1 MSTSLFNAEQG
12 SSRISMPYRRHRSSG
27 QRAPAGLII
36 AEQGS
41 RPRRRWTLVIV
52 AALAGAGCDQI
63 EELIGGDGEEAVE
76 EEAFFEAAGVVRGD
90 IRVAVEAAGGI
101 EPVTTVEVKSKASG
115 EILELYAD
123 TGDTVEAG
131 ALLAR
136 IDQRTLTNS
145 LAQAQASLD
154 VSRAELTNAESQLER
169 IRKLYEQESL
179 SQADYEQSLLQHAA
193 AKSQVVRGEI
203 QVENAD
209 IALEDA
215 VVKAPISGT
224 IIERLVEQGQVISS
238 PMGDVGGGT
247 LLLQMAD
254 LSRVRVRMLV
264 DEIDIGKVQPGTIAQ
279 VNVAA
284 YPTRTFEGAVLKV
297 EPQASPQQNVT
308 MFPVLIDLDNREG
321 LLKPGMNAEVELV
334 VADRSDVLT
343 IPNAALRTE
352 ADVYV
357 AGSVVGL
364 SEEQVR
370 EMLAAST
377 LPPRPGASEGG
388 AARDASG
395 MSEEDQQMLRSIM
408 TKRRNGEDL
417 TEEEQAFSRK
427 MMQQFSR
434 RGGGGPGR
442 GGPGA
447 GRGGGPRGGP
457 PGGGFDAQRSRSS
470 SIDSQFGGDFIVYAL
485 RNDQPVAVRV
495 RTGVTDLDRTEIIVG
510 LTEEDEVLILP
521 SASLI
526 QSQEY
531 FQQRMRRWNQNP
543 LMSGSG

>member
-1 MSTSLFNAEQG
+1 MS
-12 SSRISMPYRRHRSSG
+12 SSAAK
-27 QRAPAGLII
+27 RALRGIPRPLI
-36 AEQGS
+36 
-41 RPRRRWTLVIV
+41 VV
-52 AALAGAGCDQI
+52 AALATAGCDQI
-63 EELIGGDGEEAVE
+63 EELIAGSDEDAVE
-76 EEAFFEAAGVVRGD
+76 DEAFFEAAGVVRGD

-115 EILELYAD
+115 EILELNAD
-123 TGDTVEAG
+123 TGDTIEAG
-131 ALLAR
+131 TLLAR
-136 IDQRTLTNS
+136 IDQRMLKNS
-145 LAQAQASLD
+145 LDQAKASLE
-154 VSRAELTNAESQLER
+154 VSRAELTNAESQLQR
-169 IRKLYEQESL
+169 IQKLFEQESL
-179 SQADYEQSLLQHAA
+179 SKADYEQSLLQHAA
-193 AKSQVVRGEI
+193 ARSQVVRSEI

-215 VVKAPISGT
+215 IVKAPISGT
-224 IIERLVEQGQVISS
+224 VIERLVEQGQVISS

-247 LLLQMAD
+247 ILLQMAD

-284 YPTRTFEGAVLKV
+284 YPTRSFEGAVLKV

-334 VADRSDVLT
+334 VADRTDVLT

-357 AGSVVGL
+357 AGGVVGL

-388 AARDASG
+388 AARDAGG

-408 TKRRNGEDL
+408 TKRRNGEEL

-427 MMQQFSR
+427 MMQQFAR

-447 GRGGGPRGGP
+447 GRGRGGGPRGGP
-457 PGGGFDAQRSRSS
+457 PGGGAFDAQRSRSS

-495 RTGVTDLDRTEIIVG
+495 RTGVTDLDRTEIVVG

-543 LMSGSG
+543 LMSG

>member
-1 MSTSLFNAEQG
+1 MS
-12 SSRISMPYRRHRSSG
+12 SS
-27 QRAPAGLII
+27 AAGPTPQ
-36 AEQGS
+36 AGFG
-41 RPRRRWTLVIV
+41 PRRRSVARSLIAA
-52 AALAGAGCDQI
+52 AALAAGCDRI
-63 EELIGGDGEEAVE
+63 EEYIAGGSGEAVE
-76 EEAFFEAAGVVRGD
+76 ETAFFDAAGVVRSD

-115 EILELYAD
+115 EILELNVD
-123 TGDTVEAG
+123 TGDTVESG
-131 ALLAR
+131 TLLAR
-136 IDQRTLTNS
+136 IDQRMLKNS
-145 LAQAQASLD
+145 LDQAKASLE
-154 VSRAELTNAESQLER
+154 VSRAELANAESQLDR
-169 IRKLYEQESL
+169 IRQLYEQESL
-179 SQADYEQSLLQHAA
+179 SKADYEQSLLQHAA

-224 IIERLVEQGQVISS
+224 VIERLVEQGQVISS

-264 DEIDIGKVQPGTIAQ
+264 DEIDIGKVEPGTIAQ

-284 YPTRTFEGAVLKV
+284 YPTRSFEGAVLKV

-334 VADRSDVLT
+334 VADRTGVLT

-352 ADVYV
+352 SDVYAA
-357 AGSVVGL
+357 AGVVGV

-377 LPPRPGASEGG
+377 LPPRPGHTEAGTSRGSGG
-388 AARDASG
+388 I
-395 MSEEDQQMLRSIM
+395 SEEDRQMLRSIM
-408 TKRRNGEDL
+408 AKRRGGEEL
-417 TEEEQAFSRK
+417 TEEEQAFQRR
-427 MMQQFSR
+427 MMQQWTR
-434 RGGGGPGR
+434 RGGGR
-442 GGPGA
+442 
-447 GRGGGPRGGP
+447 RGGP
-457 PGGGFDAQRSRSS
+457 PGGGGSDVRPRSS
-470 SIDSQFGGDFIVYAL
+470 SIESQFGGDFIVFAL
-485 RNDQPVAVRV
+485 RDDQPVAVRV
-495 RTGVTDLDRTEIIVG
+495 RTGVTDLDRTEVVAG
-510 LTEEDEVLILP
+510 LTEQDEVLILP

-543 LMSGSG
+543 LMSGSR

>member
-1 MSTSLFNAEQG
+1 MFSNVTKHAARGGFG
-12 SSRISMPYRRHRSSG
+12 SSP
-27 QRAPAGLII
+27 L
-36 AEQGS
+36 
-41 RPRRRWTLVIV
+41 RPWALVV
-52 AALAGAGCDQI
+52 ATALATAGCDQI
-63 EELIGGDGEEAVE
+63 VNLIEGGGEETVE

-115 EILELYAD
+115 EILELNVD
-123 TGDTVEAG
+123 TGDTVDAG
-131 ALLAR
+131 TLLAR
-136 IDQRTLTNS
+136 IDQRILKNS
-145 LAQAQASLD
+145 LDQAKASLE

-169 IRKLYEQESL
+169 IQKLYEQESL
-179 SQADYEQSLLQHAA
+179 SKADYEQSLLQHAA

-203 QVENAD
+203 QVENAA
-209 IALEDA
+209 IALEDTD
-215 VVKAPISGT
+215 VRAPISGT
-224 IIERLVEQGQVISS
+224 VIERLVEQGQVISS

-284 YPTRTFEGAVLKV
+284 YPTRSFEGAVLKV

-352 ADVYV
+352 ADVHV

-364 SEEQVR
+364 SEEQVN

-377 LPPRPGASEGG
+377 LPPRPGRTEGG
-388 AARDASG
+388 AGSGPGG
-395 MSEEDQQMLRSIM
+395 MSAEDQQMLRSIM
-408 TKRRNGEDL
+408 TKRRNGEEL

-427 MMQQFSR
+427 MMQQFA
-434 RGGGGPGR
+434 RGGGGR

-447 GRGGGPRGGP
+447 GARGGPGGRGGP
-457 PGGGFDAQRSRSS
+457 PGGGAQRSRGS
-470 SIDSQFGGDFIVYAL
+470 SIESQFGGDFIVYAL
-485 RNDQPVAVRV
+485 RDDQPVAVRV
-495 RTGVTDLDRTEIIVG
+495 RTGVTDLDRTEVVMG

-526 QSQEY
+526 QAQEY

>member
-1 MSTSLFNAEQG
+1 MSSNVTKRAA
-12 SSRISMPYRRHRSSG
+12 SG
-27 QRAPAGLII
+27 GF
-36 AEQGS
+36 GS
-41 RPRRRWTLVIV
+41 RPWRTWALV
-52 AALAGAGCDQI
+52 ATTALATAGCDQI
-63 EELIGGDGEEAVE
+63 VNLIEGGGEEAVE

-115 EILELYAD
+115 EILELIVD
-123 TGDTVEAG
+123 TGDTVETG
-131 ALLAR
+131 TLLAR
-136 IDQRTLTNS
+136 IDQRMLKNS
-145 LAQAQASLD
+145 LDQAKASLE
-154 VSRAELTNAESQLER
+154 VSRAELANAESQLER
-169 IRKLYEQESL
+169 IQKLYEQESL
-179 SQADYEQSLLQHAA
+179 SKADYEQSILQHAA
-193 AKSQVVRGEI
+193 ARSQVVRGEI

-215 VVKAPISGT
+215 IVRAPISGT
-224 IIERLVEQGQVISS
+224 VIERLVEQGQVISS

-284 YPTRTFEGAVLKV
+284 YPTRSFEGAVLKV

-321 LLKPGMNAEVELV
+321 LLKPGMNAEVQLV
-334 VADRSDVLT
+334 VADRTDVLT

-352 ADVYV
+352 ADVHV
-357 AGSVVGL
+357 AGGVVGL
-364 SEEQVR
+364 SEEQVN

-377 LPPRPGASEGG
+377 LPPRPGRSEGG
-388 AARDASG
+388 SPSG
-395 MSEEDQQMLRSIM
+395 PGSMSAQDQQMLRSIM
-408 TKRRNGEDL
+408 TKRRNGEEL

-427 MMQQFSR
+427 MMQQFAR
-434 RGGGGPGR
+434 QGGGRSGPGAGAR
-442 GGPGA
+442 GGPG
-447 GRGGGPRGGP
+447 GRGGP
-457 PGGGFDAQRSRSS
+457 PGGGFGAQRSRGS
-470 SIDSQFGGDFIVYAL
+470 SIDSQFGGDFIVYML
-485 RNDQPVAVRV
+485 RDEQPVAVRV
-495 RTGVTDLDRTEIIVG
+495 RTGVTDLDRTEIVLG

-526 QSQEY
+526 QAQEY

>member
-1 MSTSLFNAEQG
+1 MFNSAADRALRGACESL
-12 SSRISMPYRRHRSSG
+12 I
-27 QRAPAGLII
+27 
-36 AEQGS
+36 
-41 RPRRRWTLVIV
+41 VV
-52 AALAGAGCDQI
+52 AALAVAGCDQI
-63 EELIGGDGEEAVE
+63 EELIAGGDDEAVE
-76 EEAFFEAAGVVRGD
+76 DEAFFEAAGVVRGD

-115 EILELYAD
+115 EILELHVD
-123 TGDTVEAG
+123 TGDTVESG
-131 ALLAR
+131 TLLAR
-136 IDQRTLTNS
+136 IDQRMLKNS
-145 LAQAQASLD
+145 LDQAKASLE
-154 VSRAELTNAESQLER
+154 VSRAELANAESQLER
-169 IRKLYEQESL
+169 IQKLYEQESL
-179 SQADYEQSLLQHAA
+179 SKADYEQSLLQHAA
-193 AKSQVVRGEI
+193 SRSQVVRGEI
-203 QVENAD
+203 QVENAE

-224 IIERLVEQGQVISS
+224 VIERLVEQGQVISS

-284 YPTRTFEGAVLKV
+284 YPTRSFEGAVLKV

-334 VADRSDVLT
+334 VADRTDVLT

-352 ADVYV
+352 GDVYA
-357 AGSVVGL
+357 AGGVVGL

-370 EMLAAST
+370 EMLAASI
-377 LPPRPGASEGG
+377 LPVREVRGEG
-388 AARDASG
+388 AASRGTGG
-395 MSEEDQQMLRSIM
+395 MSEEDQQMLRTIM
-408 TKRRNGEDL
+408 TKRRNGEEL
-417 TEEEQAFSRK
+417 NEEEQAFSRK
-427 MMQQFSR
+427 MMQQFAR
-434 RGGGGPGR
+434 RGGPGR
-442 GGPGA
+442 GGPGP
-447 GRGGGPRGGP
+447 GGGRRGGP
-457 PGGGFDAQRSRSS
+457 PGGGGFDAQRPRSS
-470 SIDSQFGGDFIVYAL
+470 SIESQFGGDFIVYAL
-485 RNDQPVAVRV
+485 RDDQPVAVRV
-495 RTGVTDLDRTEIIVG
+495 RTGVTDLDRTEVVLG

-526 QSQEY
+526 QAQEY

-543 LMSGSG
+543 LMSGSS

>member
-1 MSTSLFNAEQG
+1 MSSNVTQRASDPLGA
-12 SSRISMPYRRHRSSG
+12 SPHRSW
-27 QRAPAGLII
+27 AV
-36 AEQGS
+36 
-41 RPRRRWTLVIV
+41 LVAV
-52 AALAGAGCDQI
+52 ALATAGCDQI
-63 EELIGGDGEEAVE
+63 VGMIEGTDDQTVE
-76 EEAFFEAAGVVRGD
+76 EEAFFEAVGVVRGD

-115 EILELYAD
+115 EILELNVD
-123 TGDTVEAG
+123 TGDTVDTG
-131 ALLAR
+131 TLLAR
-136 IDQRTLTNS
+136 IDQRMLKNS
-145 LAQAQASLD
+145 LDQAKASLE
-154 VSRAELTNAESQLER
+154 VSRAELANAESQLER

-179 SQADYEQSLLQHAA
+179 SKADYEQSMLQHAA
-193 AKSQVVRGEI
+193 ARSQVVRGEI
-203 QVENAD
+203 QVENAE

-215 VVKAPISGT
+215 IVRAPITGT
-224 IIERLVEQGQVISS
+224 VIERLVEEGQVISS

-284 YPTRTFEGAVLKV
+284 YPTRSFEGAVLKV

-334 VADRSDVLT
+334 VADRTDVLT
-343 IPNAALRTE
+343 IPNAALRTP
-352 ADVYV
+352 ADVHV
-357 AGSVVGL
+357 AGGVVGL
-364 SEEQVR
+364 STEQVD

-377 LPPRPGASEGG
+377 LPPRPGSSEGG
-388 AARDASG
+388 AASGPGG

-408 TKRRNGEDL
+408 TKRRNGEEL
-417 TEEEQAFSRK
+417 NEEEQAFQRK
-427 MMQQFSR
+427 MMQQFAR
-434 RGGGGPGR
+434 RGGPGR
-442 GGPGA
+442 GGPG
-447 GRGGGPRGGP
+447 GGQRGGGPRGGP
-457 PGGGFDAQRSRSS
+457 PGGGFGGERPRSS
-470 SIDSQFGGDFIVYAL
+470 SIESQFGGDFIVYAL
-485 RNDQPVAVRV
+485 RDEQPVAVRV
-495 RTGVTDLDRTEIIVG
+495 RTGVTDLDRTEIVLG
-510 LTEEDEVLILP
+510 LKEEDEVLILP

-526 QSQEY
+526 QAQEY

>member
-1 MSTSLFNAEQG
+1 MS
-12 SSRISMPYRRHRSSG
+12 SSAAK
-27 QRAPAGLII
+27 RALRGTPRPLI
-36 AEQGS
+36 
-41 RPRRRWTLVIV
+41 VV
-52 AALAGAGCDQI
+52 AALATAGCDQI
-63 EELIGGDGEEAVE
+63 EELIAGSDEDAVE
-76 EEAFFEAAGVVRGD
+76 DEAFFEAAGVVRGD

-115 EILELYAD
+115 EILELNAD
-123 TGDTVEAG
+123 TGDTIEAG
-131 ALLAR
+131 TLLAR
-136 IDQRTLTNS
+136 IDQRMLKNS
-145 LAQAQASLD
+145 LDQAKASLE
-154 VSRAELTNAESQLER
+154 VSRAELTNAESQLQR
-169 IRKLYEQESL
+169 IQKLFEQESL
-179 SQADYEQSLLQHAA
+179 SKADYEQSLLQHAA
-193 AKSQVVRGEI
+193 ARSQVVRSEI

-215 VVKAPISGT
+215 IVKAPISGT
-224 IIERLVEQGQVISS
+224 VIERLVEQGQVISS

-247 LLLQMAD
+247 ILLQMAD

-284 YPTRTFEGAVLKV
+284 YPTRSFEGAVLKV

-334 VADRSDVLT
+334 VADRTDVLT

-357 AGSVVGL
+357 AGGVVGL

-388 AARDASG
+388 AARDAGG
-395 MSEEDQQMLRSIM
+395 MSEEDQQMRRSIM
-408 TKRRNGEDL
+408 TKRRNGEEL

-427 MMQQFSR
+427 MMQQFAR

-447 GRGGGPRGGP
+447 GRGRGGGPRGGP
-457 PGGGFDAQRSRSS
+457 PGGGGFDAQRSRSS

-495 RTGVTDLDRTEIIVG
+495 RTGVTDLDRTEIVVG

-543 LMSGSG
+543 LMSG

>member
-1 MSTSLFNAEQG
+1 MSSNDSNAA
-12 SSRISMPYRRHRSSG
+12 SRDARRL
-27 QRAPAGLII
+27 LI
-36 AEQGS
+36 
-41 RPRRRWTLVIV
+41 VV
-52 AALAGAGCDQI
+52 VALAMAGCDRI
-63 EELIGGDGEEAVE
+63 EELIAGSDEQAVE
-76 EEAFFEAAGVVRGD
+76 EDAFFEAAGVVRGD

-115 EILELYAD
+115 EILELHVD
-123 TGDTVEAG
+123 TGDTVDVG
-131 ALLAR
+131 TLLAR
-136 IDQRTLTNS
+136 IDQRMLKNN
-145 LAQAQASLD
+145 LDQAKASLE
-154 VSRAELTNAESQLER
+154 VSRAELTNAESQLDR
-169 IRKLYEQESL
+169 IQKLYEQQSL
-179 SQADYEQSLLQHAA
+179 SKADYEQSLLQHAA
-193 AKSQVVRGEI
+193 ARSQVVRGEI
-203 QVENAD
+203 QVENAE

-224 IIERLVEQGQVISS
+224 VIERLVEQGQVISS

-254 LSRVRVRMLV
+254 LARVRVRMLV
-264 DEIDIGKVQPGTIAQ
+264 DEIDIGKVEPGTMAQ

-284 YPTRTFEGAVLKV
+284 YPTRSFEGAVLKV

-334 VADRSDVLT
+334 VADRKDVLT

-352 ADVYV
+352 SDVYV
-357 AGSVVGL
+357 AGGVVGL
-364 SEEQVR
+364 SEDQVR

-377 LPPRPGASEGG
+377 LPPRPGRTEGG
-388 AARDASG
+388 ASPGAGG
-395 MSEEDQQMLRSIM
+395 MSAEDQRMFRSIM
-408 TKRRNGEDL
+408 TKRRNGEEL

-427 MMQQFSR
+427 MMEQFR

-442 GGPGA
+442 GGPRAGG
-447 GRGGGPRGGP
+447 GRGGGP
-457 PGGGFDAQRSRSS
+457 PGGGFGAQRPRSS
-470 SIDSQFGGDFIVYAL
+470 SIESQFGGDFIVYAL
-485 RNDQPVAVRV
+485 RDEQPVAVRV
-495 RTGVTDLDRTEIIVG
+495 RAGVTDLDRTEIVAG

-526 QSQEY
+526 QAQEY

-543 LMSGSG
+543 LMSGSS

>member
-1 MSTSLFNAEQG
+1 MSSNVT
-12 SSRISMPYRRHRSSG
+12 
-27 QRAPAGLII
+27 QRAPCDELGRSPHRAWGLI
-36 AEQGS
+36 
-41 RPRRRWTLVIV
+41 V
-52 AALAGAGCDQI
+52 ALALATGGCDQI
-63 EELIGGDGEEAVE
+63 VNLIGGGDEEAVE

-115 EILELYAD
+115 EILELNVD
-123 TGDTVEAG
+123 TGDTVDAG
-131 ALLAR
+131 TLLAR
-136 IDQRTLTNS
+136 IDQRILNNS
-145 LAQAQASLD
+145 LDQAKASLE

-169 IRKLYEQESL
+169 IQKLYEQESL
-179 SQADYEQSLLQHAA
+179 SKADYEQSLLQHAA

-203 QVENAD
+203 QVENAA
-209 IALEDA
+209 IALEDTD
-215 VVKAPISGT
+215 VRAPIAGT
-224 IIERLVEQGQVISS
+224 VIERLVEQGQVISS

-279 VNVAA
+279 VAVAA
-284 YPTRTFEGAVLKV
+284 YPTRSFEGAVLKV

-352 ADVYV
+352 ADVHV

-364 SEEQVR
+364 SEEQVN

-377 LPPRPGASEGG
+377 LPPRPGRTEGG
-388 AARDASG
+388 ASSGPGG
-395 MSEEDQQMLRSIM
+395 MSSEDQQMLRSIM
-408 TKRRNGEDL
+408 TKLRNGEEL

-427 MMQQFSR
+427 MRQQFAR
-434 RGGGGPGR
+434 QGGGPGR

-447 GRGGGPRGGP
+447 GARGGPGGRGGP
-457 PGGGFDAQRSRSS
+457 PGGGFGAQRSRGS
-470 SIDSQFGGDFIVYAL
+470 SIESQFGGDFIVYAL
-485 RNDQPVAVRV
+485 RDDQPVAIRV
-495 RTGVTDLDRTEIIVG
+495 RTGVTDLDRTEIVLG

-526 QSQEY
+526 QAQEY

>member
-1 MSTSLFNAEQG
+1 MS
-12 SSRISMPYRRHRSSG
+12 SSAAK
-27 QRAPAGLII
+27 RALRGT
-36 AEQGS
+36 S
-41 RPRRRWTLVIV
+41 RPLIVV
-52 AALAGAGCDQI
+52 AALATAGCDQI
-63 EELIGGDGEEAVE
+63 EELIAGSDEDAVE
-76 EEAFFEAAGVVRGD
+76 DEAFFEAAGVVRGD

-115 EILELYAD
+115 EILELNAD
-123 TGDTVEAG
+123 TGDTIEAG
-131 ALLAR
+131 TLLAR
-136 IDQRTLTNS
+136 IDQRMLKNS
-145 LAQAQASLD
+145 LDQAKASLE
-154 VSRAELTNAESQLER
+154 VSRAELTNAESQLQR
-169 IRKLYEQESL
+169 IQKLFEQESL
-179 SQADYEQSLLQHAA
+179 SKADYEQSLLQHAA
-193 AKSQVVRGEI
+193 ARSQVVRSEI

-215 VVKAPISGT
+215 IVKAPISGT
-224 IIERLVEQGQVISS
+224 VIERLVEQGQVISS

-247 LLLQMAD
+247 ILLQMAD

-284 YPTRTFEGAVLKV
+284 YPTRSFEGAVLKV

-334 VADRSDVLT
+334 VADRTDVLT

-357 AGSVVGL
+357 AGGVVGL

-388 AARDASG
+388 AARDAGG

-408 TKRRNGEDL
+408 TKRRNGEEL

-427 MMQQFSR
+427 MMQQFAR

-447 GRGGGPRGGP
+447 GRGRGGGPRGGP
-457 PGGGFDAQRSRSS
+457 PGGGGFDAQRSRSS

-495 RTGVTDLDRTEIIVG
+495 RTGVTDLDRTEIVVG

-543 LMSGSG
+543 LMSG

>member
-1 MSTSLFNAEQG
+1 MS
-12 SSRISMPYRRHRSSG
+12 SSAAK
-27 QRAPAGLII
+27 RALRGTPRPLI
-36 AEQGS
+36 
-41 RPRRRWTLVIV
+41 VV
-52 AALAGAGCDQI
+52 AALATAGCDQI
-63 EELIGGDGEEAVE
+63 EELITGSDEQAVE
-76 EEAFFEAAGVVRGD
+76 DEAFFEAAGVVRGD

-115 EILELYAD
+115 EILELNAD
-123 TGDTVEAG
+123 TGDTIEAG
-131 ALLAR
+131 TLLAR
-136 IDQRTLTNS
+136 IDQRMLKNS
-145 LAQAQASLD
+145 LDQAKASLE
-154 VSRAELTNAESQLER
+154 VSRAELTNAESQLQR
-169 IRKLYEQESL
+169 IQKLFEQESL
-179 SQADYEQSLLQHAA
+179 SKADYEQSLLQHAA
-193 AKSQVVRGEI
+193 ARSQVVRSEI

-215 VVKAPISGT
+215 IVKAPISGT
-224 IIERLVEQGQVISS
+224 VIERLVEQGQVISS

-247 LLLQMAD
+247 ILLQMAD

-284 YPTRTFEGAVLKV
+284 YPTRSFEGAVLKV

-334 VADRSDVLT
+334 VADRTDVLT

-357 AGSVVGL
+357 AGGVVGL

-388 AARDASG
+388 AARDAGG

-408 TKRRNGEDL
+408 TKRRNGEEL

-427 MMQQFSR
+427 MMQQFAR

-447 GRGGGPRGGP
+447 GRGRGGGPRGGP
-457 PGGGFDAQRSRSS
+457 PGGGGFDAQRSRSS

-495 RTGVTDLDRTEIIVG
+495 RTGVTDLDRTEIVVG

-543 LMSGSG
+543 LMSG